1 MGNLELILLAF
12 GLLLYTPVTAAA
24 LANLLFWTSHKRP
37 APATS
42 SSVTILI
49 PARNEENTLR
59 ECVNSALAQGNS
71 VSEIL
76 VYNDHSTDGTQQVLD
91 EIIAANPGRVRQIAA
106 HDLPA
111 DWAGKPHACHRLS
124 EAVNSRWML
133 FVDADSQLMPGAV
146 DLLLANAEQRSATM
160 LSAWPRIEMKSFSE
174 RLFMP
179 LLNFVVFSLF
189 PAPIARVRR
198 TPSLG
203 LAHGVCILAESE
215 TYRRLG
221 GHSLVKN
228 ELFEDTSLARAWRA
242 AGENSQV
249 IDGRNIVTVR
259 MYTNFVG
266 IWNGFSKNYYPA
278 FGSFASF
285 AAFQLHMAIS
295 SVLLPLGLTALV
307 VVGQLPVSW
316 LAVASASLLP
326 RALIALRFRHPVWS
340 VLLHPFQV
348 IVMIALGIW
357 SWWLVEHGRGVS
369 WKGRRYEGSELRVSH
384 E

>member
-1 MGNLELILLAF
+1 MGNLELILLSF

-37 APATS
+37 VPATLR
-42 SSVTILI
+42 SVTVLI
-49 PARNEENTLR
+49 PARNEEKTLR

-124 EAVNSRWML
+124 DTVNSRWML

-203 LAHGVCILAESE
+203 LAHGVCILSESE

-249 IDGRNIVTVR
+249 IDGHNIVTVR

-285 AAFQLHMAIS
+285 AAFQLAHGHLIGAPAAGIDCAGRRRSTTGVLASRSICQPAAS
-295 SVLLPLGLTALV
+295 SSDSAGFPPPG
-307 VVGQLPVSW
+307 VVGTASSIPGDRHDCSW
-316 LAVASASLLP
+316 YLVMVAC
-326 RALIALRFRHPVWS
+326 RTWTRRF
-340 VLLHPFQV
+340 
-348 IVMIALGIW
+348 
-357 SWWLVEHGRGVS
+357 VEGETI
-369 WKGRRYEGSELRVSH
+369 RRI
-384 E
+384 